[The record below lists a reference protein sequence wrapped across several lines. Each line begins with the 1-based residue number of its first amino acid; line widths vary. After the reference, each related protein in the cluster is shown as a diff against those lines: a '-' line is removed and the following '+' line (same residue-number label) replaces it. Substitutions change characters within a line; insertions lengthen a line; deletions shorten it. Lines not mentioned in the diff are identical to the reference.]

1 METPFK
7 GKPEPLSITTPLPEM
22 VFWHDEKNINNINPT
37 SQSQIREVMI
47 PIFFQRYKKPGSSG
61 IPFYFFSILQKIFN
75 LHKSMKP
82 TLLILAA
89 GIGSRYGGVKQMDE
103 FGPSGESIIDYS
115 VFDAIRAGFGKVV
128 FVLNPKIEKDFK
140 AIYEQRLSGKI
151 ETAYVLQKL
160 NNIPEDVGFT
170 PKRVKPWGT
179 GHAVLVAKEVI
190 DTPFAVINA
199 DDFYGRQAF
208 EVLGNF
214 LSQLNNDETRYAM
227 VGYQLKNTLS
237 ENGSVS
243 RGICSTKEGLLT
255 DVVERTKIYRT
266 DGQIV
271 FEEAGREIPIT
282 GNSLVSMNFWGFTSK
297 YFAQSEAWFVDFIR
311 ENARQ
316 LKAEFYIPYV
326 VNKLITQGNANVQ
339 VLESHDRWFGV
350 TYQED
355 KAVTIARVRQMVRE
369 GRYPESLWDREKL
382 R

>member
-1 METPFK
+1 
-7 GKPEPLSITTPLPEM
+7 
-22 VFWHDEKNINNINPT
+22 
-37 SQSQIREVMI
+37 
-47 PIFFQRYKKPGSSG
+47 
-61 IPFYFFSILQKIFN
+61 
-75 LHKSMKP
+75 MKP

-103 FGPSGESIIDYS
+103 IGPSGESIIDYS

-151 ETAYVLQKL
+151 ETAYVLQEL
-160 NNIPEDVGFT
+160 DNIPEDVSFT
-170 PKRVKPWGT
+170 PERVKPWGT
-179 GHAVLVAKEVI
+179 GHAVLAAKEVI

-208 EVLGNF
+208 EVLRNF

-255 DVVERTKIYRT
+255 NVVERTKIYQT

-271 FEEAGREIPIT
+271 FEENGREIPIT
-282 GNSLVSMNFWGFTSK
+282 GNSLVSMNFWGFTPK
-297 YFAQSEAWFVDFIR
+297 YFVQSEAWFVDFIR

-326 VNKLITQGNANVQ
+326 VNKLITQGDANVR

-382 R
+382 G